1 MDAEVK
7 WPSMEKPAFVW
18 SIRRPEAQVPET
30 TMARIHVQG
39 DRLLTVTN
47 SDPRDRKL
55 RRRLQCNAGHILAC
69 MGTGEQ
75 PLWDLAGVFSDEQS

>member
-1 MDAEVK
+1 M
-7 WPSMEKPAFVW
+7 
-18 SIRRPEAQVPET
+18 PET
-30 TMARIHVQG
+30 TLARIHVLA

-55 RRRLQCNAGHILAC
+55 RRRLQRNAGHILAYT
-69 MGTGEQ
+69 GTGEQ